1 MISCDASVPWSR
13 GHCPCFIDEETDTLR
28 AWETCPSHK
37 TRGDGAAV
45 QIWLYRPPFSSI
57 IPKVFILYT
66 WIPRRVH
73 RLFSESLTNGIQNW
87 VYPFAHFAGW
97 GSYIFHQLLKIVLL
111 LLFSHS
117 VRPDFATSCLRP
129 HKTVSYSDF
138 TLMLHRTWC
147 TWQYF
152 SRPACTSTSS
162 GLP

>member
-1 MISCDASVPWSR
+1 MA
-13 GHCPCFIDEETDTLR
+13 L
-28 AWETCPSHK
+28 PSTIFLHYTK
-37 TRGDGAAV
+37 G
-45 QIWLYRPPFSSI
+45 
-57 IPKVFILYT
+57 FILYT

-97 GSYIFHQLLKIVLL
+97 DSYIFHQLLKIVLL

-162 GLP
+162 GLPQHSAHSLTFYLALLLEYESQLPCQK